1 MNVRIATVGSVT
13 PARNSELVKRFERGE
28 VGESGFHHFDH
39 VRAAYAYVCE
49 MPLLEA
55 IERFSGALRR
65 FAAAQGKTGLYHETI
80 TWAYLVLI
88 QERRLRMG
96 DAGDWEQFANSNPD
110 LLRWKDGILA
120 RYYKPSTLQSELA
133 RKAFLLPDGIDE
145 PDFTG

>member
-1 MNVRIATVGSVT
+1 MESLTAL
-13 PARNSELVKRFERGE
+13 RNTELVERFERGE

-55 IERFSGALRR
+55 IERFSCALKR

-80 TWAYLVLI
+80 TWAYLIVI

-96 DAGDWEQFANSNPD
+96 DAGDWEQFANANPD

-120 RYYKPSTLQSELA
+120 RYYKPATLQSELA
-133 RKAFLLPDGIDE
+133 RKAFLFPDG
-145 PDFTG
+145 